1 MSAMPAKRARDGNV
15 KQEAAADQVQADQVQ
30 ADQLQAAQADHAAS
44 GWDSHMMRVRGD
56 RLANAIK
63 EFTQAFLV
71 VGDHVPVVL
80 HFTINEWAKGFTA
93 ALLDLGLDE
102 EAAKQQVIITM
113 SIGLAHWAKNVL
125 NSKTGKELCL
135 SPRWLIE
142 DYVSEALRLGY
153 IEDEQRITDTIL
165 KTIKNLPS
173 Q

>member
-1 MSAMPAKRARDGNV
+1 MAAMPAKRARDGNV
-15 KQEAAADQVQADQVQ
+15 KQEAAADQVQA
-30 ADQLQAAQADHAAS
+30 AQADHAAS
-44 GWDSHMMRVRGD
+44 GWDSHTMRVRGE

-102 EAAKQQVIITM
+102 EAAKQQVVITM

-125 NSKTGKELCL
+125 QSKIGKELCL

-153 IEDEQRITDTIL
+153 IEDEHRITDTIL